1 MAMDRRPIAARQT
14 SWAVRMAESLAR
26 SGITPNA
33 ISVWGMIFGI
43 GAGLALASTRTGVL
57 VPLWWLGGAGLV
69 ALRLLANMLDGM
81 VAERQRSSS
90 ALGSL
95 FNEIP
100 DRISD
105 AATLVG
111 FGYAAGS
118 SPELGWLA
126 ALFAVLTA
134 YVRAQLAVSGAPQDF
149 GGPMAKPHRMA
160 VVIAAAIL
168 ASVVPLAGIA
178 KAALLIIAVG
188 SAATVWRRL
197 ARGAR
202 FLQKGAS

>member
-1 MAMDRRPIAARQT
+1 MDRRPIAARQT

>member
-1 MAMDRRPIAARQT
+1 MDRRPIAARQT
-14 SWAVRMAESLAR
+14 SWAVRLAESLAR

-43 GAGLALASTRTGVL
+43 GAGLALASTRTGIL
-57 VPLWWLGGAGLV
+57 VPLGWLGGAGLV

-81 VAERQRSSS
+81 VAERQKSHS

-95 FNEIP
+95 FNELP
-100 DRISD
+100 DRVSD

-111 FGYAAGS
+111 FGYALHS

-126 ALFAVLTA
+126 ALLAVLTA
-134 YVRAQLAVSGAPQDF
+134 YLRAQLVVSGAPQDF

-160 VVIAAAIL
+160 VIIAASIL
-168 ASVVPLAGIA
+168 MAVVPLTMIP
-178 KAALLIIAVG
+178 KLALAIIVNL
-188 SAATVWRRL
+188 SIVTVWLRL
-197 ARGAR
+197 ARGAK
-202 FLQKGAS
+202 FLRKGGS